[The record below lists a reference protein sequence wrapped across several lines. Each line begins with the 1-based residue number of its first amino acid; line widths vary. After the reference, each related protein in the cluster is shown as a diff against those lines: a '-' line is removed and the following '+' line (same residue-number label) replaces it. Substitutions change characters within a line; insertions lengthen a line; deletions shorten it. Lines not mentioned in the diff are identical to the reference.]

1 MIRFLQNAD
10 ALASRLRPAW
20 MWVGQLGVVVLG
32 VHLAADRLDDY
43 LARSLVATAIP
54 WSEPQLPHA
63 IGVWGAIAIELAVVA
78 WASWTLAR
86 AQAEQVSDFATLWQR
101 RSVQTALAL
110 VGWLPIGLAGAW
122 AVGMAVE
129 DVVAGW
135 SPSLGFVAGLLA
147 MLVVAVRLSWTGWV
161 RVVSCA
167 PAPRRWTSGLPWAVP
182 VLIVSGL
189 AFRHGLPIWGW
200 L

>member
-43 LARSLVATAIP
+43 LARALVATGLS
-54 WSEPQLPHA
+54 WSEPQLPQT

-78 WASWTLAR
+78 WASWTLIAAR
-86 AQAEQVSDFATLWQR
+86 GERVESWSGLWHR
-101 RSVQTALAL
+101 RSVHTGLAL

-129 DVVAGW
+129 DVVA
-135 SPSLGFVAGLLA
+135 SVVPSIGFVTGLAA
-147 MLVVAVRLSWTGWV
+147 MMVVAVRLSWTGWV
-161 RVVSCA
+161 RVVSRT
-167 PAPRRWTSGLPWAVP
+167 PVPSRWTSGMPWAIP
-182 VLIVSGL
+182 VLIVAGL